1 MELSIQ
7 FCWMHP
13 TGVIQDVYL
22 PPHPLFPV
30 NWKLD
35 LEIQI
40 DLGLFLLQEYFIEVL
55 SNST

>member
-1 MELSIQ
+1 MQ

-30 NWKLD
+30 NWTLD